1 MKGRKYFNILD
12 ESVTQSMPTNK
23 ISLTLLRVGASVLS
37 FAVFGIGLTSVG
49 ATTPI
54 PSLYEPTSAS
64 RFQALPH
71 EWSVK
76 VWEGI
81 GQVQVVKENNRKVLR
96 LETEQ
101 GCISLFRSL
110 TVSLQA
116 NPLVSWE
123 WSVLTLPT
131 GAASGQS
138 QRDDHGAA
146 LYLVFLSREAPSRKT
161 TIGYIW
167 DNVRLV
173 GTVLTRPNDPSV
185 HYMVVRSGPDQ
196 LGTWLTEERNV
207 LADYRRIFGEEPS
220 ILEGMSL
227 VVDSD
232 QTGSKA
238 ASLFGPITFHSEV
251 KFAKESQD
259 QGGEGSQTSS
269 KNKLLGA
276 LLMYLGLKHPQ
287 GTN

>member
-1 MKGRKYFNILD
+1 MVTVKKSSKFLLVRTCVS
-12 ESVTQSMPTNK
+12 SV
-23 ISLTLLRVGASVLS
+23 VV
-37 FAVFGIGLTSVG
+37 VFGIGLLPVG

-64 RFQALPH
+64 RLQTLPH

-81 GQVQVVKENNRKVLR
+81 GKVQVVEEDHRKVLR

-110 TVSLQA
+110 TVNLQA

-123 WSVLTLPT
+123 WRVVTLPT
-131 GAASGQS
+131 VAARDQS
-138 QRDDHGAA
+138 TRDDYGGAV
-146 LYLVFLSREAPSRKT
+146 YLVFSTREAPSRKT

-167 DNVRLV
+167 DNARPV

-185 HYMVVRSGPDQ
+185 HYVVVRSGPDQ

-207 LADYRRIFGEEPS
+207 LADYRRIFGEELP
-220 ILEGMSL
+220 ILVGMSL

-232 QTGSKA
+232 QTSSKA
-238 ASLFGPITFHSEV
+238 ASLFGPITFRSESPLD
-251 KFAKESQD
+251 KESQN
-259 QGGEGSQTSS
+259 QGNEQAQTSS
-269 KNKLLGA
+269 KNRLFGA
-276 LLMYLGLKHPQ
+276 LLMYFGLQHAQ
-287 GTN
+287 RTN

>member
-1 MKGRKYFNILD
+1 M
-12 ESVTQSMPTNK
+12 
-23 ISLTLLRVGASVLS
+23 
-37 FAVFGIGLTSVG
+37 IGLMPVS
-49 ATTPI
+49 ATTLI

-64 RFQALPH
+64 RLQTLPH

-81 GQVQVVKENNRKVLR
+81 GQMEVVNQDHRKVLR

-110 TVSLQA
+110 SVNLQV
-116 NPLVSWE
+116 NPIISWE
-123 WSVLTLPT
+123 WSVLTLPG
-131 GAASGQS
+131 GAGSRHVE
-138 QRDDHGAA
+138 RDDHGAA
-146 LYLVFLSREAPSRKT
+146 LYLVFSSREAPDRKT

-167 DNVRLV
+167 DNIRPV

-185 HYMVVRSGPDQ
+185 QYVVVRSGSNQ
-196 LGTWLTEERNV
+196 LGTWFTDERDV
-207 LADYRRIFGEEPS
+207 LVDYQRIFGEDPS

-238 ASLFGPITFHSEV
+238 ASLFGPITFRAEV
-251 KFAKESQD
+251 QLARESQD
-259 QGGEGSQTSS
+259 HGGEQSQTTS
-269 KNKLLGA
+269 KNKLIGA
-276 LLMYLGLKHPQ
+276 LLMYLGLKHSQ

>member
-1 MKGRKYFNILD
+1 
-12 ESVTQSMPTNK
+12 MPTNK
-23 ISLTLLRVGASVLS
+23 ISSTFLLVGASALS
-37 FAVFGIGLTSVG
+37 FAVFGIGLTSVS
-49 ATTPI
+49 ATTSI

-64 RFQALPH
+64 RLQTLPH

-76 VWEGI
+76 VWEGL
-81 GQVQVVKENNRKVLR
+81 GQVQVVQEDHRKVLR
-96 LETEQ
+96 LEADQ

-110 TVSLQA
+110 TMNLQA

-138 QRDDHGAA
+138 KRDDHGAA
-146 LYLVFLSREAPSRKT
+146 LYLVFSSREAPSRKVT
-161 TIGYIW
+161 LGYVW
-167 DNVRLV
+167 DNARPV
-173 GTVLTRPNDPSV
+173 GTVLTRPKDPSV
-185 HYMVVRSGPDQ
+185 RYLVVRSGPDQ

-220 ILEGMSL
+220 MLDGMSL

-232 QTGSKA
+232 QTSSKA
-238 ASLFGPITFHSEV
+238 ASLFGPITFHSE
-251 KFAKESQD
+251 AQLDKESQD
-259 QGGEGSQTSS
+259 QGGEPSQTSS

-276 LLMYLGLKHPQ
+276 FLMYLGLKHPH

>member
-1 MKGRKYFNILD
+1 MPSNNI
-12 ESVTQSMPTNK
+12 SF
-23 ISLTLLRVGASVLS
+23 TLLLVGASVLIS
-37 FAVFGIGLTSVG
+37 SVFVVGLMPVG

-64 RFQALPH
+64 RLQTLPH

-76 VWEGI
+76 VWEGL
-81 GQVQVVKENNRKVLR
+81 GQVQVLQEDHRKILR
-96 LETEQ
+96 LETDQ

-110 TVSLQA
+110 TVNLQA

-138 QRDDHGAA
+138 TRDDHGAA
-146 LYLVFLSREAPSRKT
+146 LYLVFSSREAPSRKVT
-161 TIGYIW
+161 LGYVW
-167 DNVRLV
+167 ENARPV

-207 LADYRRIFGEEPS
+207 LADFRRIFGEEPS
-220 ILEGMSL
+220 MLDGMSL

-232 QTGSKA
+232 QTSSKA
-238 ASLFGPITFHSEV
+238 ASLFGPITFRSESQLE
-251 KFAKESQD
+251 KESQD
-259 QGGEGSQTSS
+259 QGIEQSQTSS
-269 KNKLLGA
+269 KNRLFGA
-276 LLMYLGLKHPQ
+276 LLMYFGLKHPQ